1 MTPGTGVVILSRDA
15 HEWYVTEALRR
26 GALGYVG
33 KHSDAGPR
41 RLRTSAEIS
50 GLRDGLPRH

>member
-1 MTPGTGVVILSRDA
+1 MAPGTGVVILSRYA

-41 RLRTSAEIS
+41 RLRTSA
-50 GLRDGLPRH
+50 GD